1 MNFTYMIILLL
12 ALLFYI
18 SLKIG
23 FNRYLSIILVVIL
36 LVLYEIYNYQE
47 FNLDKFN
54 TSQSEYDRK
63 YKFNKHIKP
72 YDIARKEFK
81 QFDIPYQDNEQ
92 LKHGL
97 PCEVQKEVYKYMLK
111 SGKLA
116 DQKNMVN
123 LLYSHKPFNEPSL
136 NEDNLDLTVFDP
148 LEIQEIE
155 DVECPTVCH
164 LEDNET
170 KCKEKKF
177 IPVMN
182 SVSDYQDSL
191 ERDIRACKN
200 KTNAGDDAKDIC
212 EKDKKCAWDPDY
224 NKCYYDKRGCLWRS
238 HSLNED
244 DTEKKNIYA
253 PPQCY
258 KRCEYMDIPGEQNK
272 SKYNCETAV
281 YYDGKAD
288 NKNKITRYCEW
299 IETRDSKPGK
309 CVTHLCSIYG
319 NRREC
324 MSDSSCEWGGKEGC
338 IKNARS

>member
-63 YKFNKHIKP
+63 YKFNKDIKP

-81 QFDIPYQDNEQ
+81 QFKIPYKDDEQ
-92 LKHGL
+92 LEYGL
-97 PCEVQKEVYKYMLK
+97 PCEAQKEAYKYMLK

-116 DQKNMVN
+116 EQKNMVN

-136 NEDNLDLTVFDP
+136 NEDTLDLTVFNP
-148 LEIQEIE
+148 LEIPEIE

-164 LEDNET
+164 LEDDKK

-177 IPVMN
+177 IPYMKN
-182 SVSDYQDSL
+182 ESDFEDTL

-200 KTNAGDDAKDIC
+200 KTSLGQGTC
-212 EKDKKCAWDPDY
+212 ERDKKCAWDPDY
-224 NKCYYDKRGCLWRS
+224 NKCYYDKRGCVWRD
-238 HSLNED
+238 HGINE
-244 DTEKKNIYA
+244 NSIYK

-281 YYDGKAD
+281 YYDKD
-288 NKNKITRYCEW
+288 NGNQITRYCRW
-299 IETRDSKPGK
+299 IESRDTTPGY
-309 CVTHLCSIYG
+309 CVTNDCSIYG
-319 NRREC
+319 SNRREC
-324 MSDSSCEWGGKEGC
+324 MSDSSCQWDGDGSTC
-338 IKNARS
+338 TNNRTL